1 MGLFSKTKVIG
12 TNTKKLDVLLL
23 TIAVLNNWIELYV
36 WGTILKGSLNR
47 ESYVKLFYFLGPNKK
62 FICQMVEK
70 NPGWHWQWYIKTQL
84 VQWQCLPLQNVGQT
98 FYHVISHSIDVMP
111 SKIVCLYED
120 KGIKEPRDFGFKRTI
135 KSIGA

>member
-1 MGLFSKTKVIG
+1 
-12 TNTKKLDVLLL
+12 
-23 TIAVLNNWIELYV
+23 
-36 WGTILKGSLNR
+36 
-47 ESYVKLFYFLGPNKK
+47 
-62 FICQMVEK
+62 MVEK
-70 NPGWHWQWYIKTQL
+70 NPGWHWQWYMKTQF

-120 KGIKEPRDFGFKRTI
+120 KGIKEPRDFGFKRKI